1 MVSACTEVLIT
12 ITGAGKA
19 QRLYTAQYAVV
30 NLRFGMKFGGNMA
43 YFIDRRLNGKN
54 KSTVNRQRFLRRYKA
69 QIKQS
74 ISEAINKRSVT
85 DVESGESVS
94 IPVDD
99 INEPMFHQGRGGMR
113 QRVHPGNDHFV
124 EKDRIE
130 RPQGGGG
137 SGSGEGQASN
147 DGEGQ
152 DEFVF
157 QISKDE
163 YLDLLFEDLALPNL
177 KKNQQRQLNEFKT
190 HRSGYTA
197 NGVPAN
203 ISVVRSLQNSLAR
216 RTAMSAGKRRQ
227 LRELEAALDTV
238 EHTEPVQLLEEERLR
253 KEIAELREKIA
264 RVPFIDT
271 FDLRYKNFEKRPEP
285 SSQAVMFCLM
295 DVSGSMD
302 QATKDMAKRFYILLY
317 LFLSRTYKNV
327 EVVYIRHHTQAK
339 EVDEHEFFYSQE
351 TGGTI
356 VSSALK
362 LMDEVVKERYDPAQ
376 WNIYAAQAS
385 DGDNWA
391 DDSPLCHEILAKRLL
406 PVVRYYCYIEI
417 TRRAHQTLWR
427 EYEHLQS
434 MFENFSMQHI
444 RDQDDI
450 YPVFRELFHKQAAE
464 MSS

>member
-1 MVSACTEVLIT
+1 M
-12 ITGAGKA
+12 G
-19 QRLYTAQYAVV
+19 
-30 NLRFGMKFGGNMA
+30 

-54 KSTVNRQRFLRRYKA
+54 KSMVNRQRFLRRYKS

-74 ISEAINKRSVT
+74 ISDAINKRSVT
-85 DVESGESVS
+85 DVENGESVS
-94 IPVDD
+94 IPIDD
-99 INEPMFHQGRGGMR
+99 INEPMFHQGRGGLR
-113 QRVHPGNDHFV
+113 HRVHPGNDHFIPH
-124 EKDRIE
+124 DRVE
-130 RPQGGGG
+130 RPQGGGEG
-137 SGSGEGQASN
+137 GDNSQGNASKEGE
-147 DGEGQ
+147 

-177 KKNQQRQLNEFKT
+177 KKNQHKQLTEFKT
-190 HRSGYTA
+190 HRAGYTS

-216 RTAMSAGKRRQ
+216 RTVMTASKRRE
-227 LRELEAALDTV
+227 LRELEEVLRGLENA
-238 EHTEPVQLLEEERLR
+238 EPAQLLEEERLR
-253 KEIAELREKIA
+253 KAIAELKQKIA
-264 RVPFIDT
+264 NVPFIDT
-271 FDLRYKNFEKRPEP
+271 FDLRYKNYERRAEP

-302 QATKDMAKRFYILLY
+302 QITKDMAKRFYILLY

-327 EVVYIRHHTQAK
+327 DVVYIRHHTQAK
-339 EVDEHEFFYSQE
+339 EVDEQEFFYSQE

-362 LMDEVVKERYDPAQ
+362 LMDEVVQERYDPAQ

-391 DDSPLCHEILAKRLL
+391 DDSPLCHELLAKKIL
-406 PVVRYYCYIEI
+406 PIVRYYSYIEI

-427 EYEHLQS
+427 EYEDLQAKYN
-434 MFENFSMQHI
+434 NFAMQPI
-444 RDQDDI
+444 RESQDI
-450 YPVFRELFHKQAAE
+450 YPVFRELFRKQAIDN
-464 MSS
+464 

>member
-1 MVSACTEVLIT
+1 MT
-12 ITGAGKA
+12 
-19 QRLYTAQYAVV
+19 
-30 NLRFGMKFGGNMA
+30 

-54 KSTVNRQRFLRRYKA
+54 KSAVNRQRFLRRYKS

-74 ISEAINKRSVT
+74 IAEAINKRSVT
-85 DVESGESVS
+85 DVDSGESVS
-94 IPVDD
+94 IPNSD
-99 INEPMFHQGRGGMR
+99 INEPMFHQGRGGLR
-113 QRVHPGNDHFV
+113 HRVHPGNDHFV
-124 EKDRIE
+124 QNDRIE

-137 SGSGEGQASN
+137 GGSGQGDASQ
-147 DGEGQ
+147 DGEGE
-152 DEFVF
+152 DEFSF

-177 KKNQQRQLNEFKT
+177 KKNQHKQLTEFKT
-190 HRSGYTA
+190 HRSGYTS

-216 RTAMSAGKRRQ
+216 RTAMTAGKKRE
-227 LRELEAALDTV
+227 LRELESTLSEV
-238 EHTEPVQLLEEERLR
+238 EISEPAQLLEEERLR
-253 KEIAELREKIA
+253 KEIAELRAKIA
-264 RVPFIDT
+264 KTPFIDT
-271 FDLRYKNFEKRPEP
+271 FDLRYRNYERRAEP

-327 EVVYIRHHTQAK
+327 DVVYIRHHTQAK
-339 EVDEHEFFYSQE
+339 EVDEQEFFYSQE

-362 LMDEVVKERYDPAQ
+362 LMDEVIQERYDPAQ

-391 DDSPLCHEILAKRLL
+391 DDSPLCHQLLAQKIL
-406 PVVRYYCYIEI
+406 PMVRYYSYIEI

-427 EYEHLQS
+427 EYEVLQQK
-434 MFENFSMQHI
+434 FGNFAMQHI
-444 RDQDDI
+444 REQEDI
-450 YPVFRELFHKQAAE
+450 YPVFRELFHKQTE
-464 MSS
+464 KG

>member
-1 MVSACTEVLIT
+1 MTW
-12 ITGAGKA
+12 
-19 QRLYTAQYAVV
+19 
-30 NLRFGMKFGGNMA
+30 
-43 YFIDRRLNGKN
+43 FIDRRLNGKN

-74 ISEAINKRSVT
+74 ISEAFNKRSVT
-85 DVESGESVS
+85 DVNSGESVS
-94 IPVDD
+94 IPTED
-99 INEPMFHQGRGGMR
+99 INEPMFHQGQGGLR
-113 QRVHPGNDHFV
+113 HRVHPGNDHFV
-124 EKDRIE
+124 QNDRIE

-137 SGSGEGQASN
+137 SGSGQGNASA

-177 KKNQQRQLNEFKT
+177 KKTQQRQLTEFKS
-190 HRSGYTA
+190 HRAGYTS

-216 RTAMSAGKRRQ
+216 RTAMTAGKRRQ
-227 LRELEAALDTV
+227 LRELEENLETV
-238 EHTEPVQLLEEERLR
+238 AKSEPAQLLEEEQLR
-253 KEIAELREKIA
+253 KAIAELREKIA

-271 FDLRYKNFEKRPEP
+271 FDLRYRNYEKRPEP

-302 QATKDMAKRFYILLY
+302 QVTKDMAKRFYILLY

-362 LMDEVVKERYDPAQ
+362 LMDEVVQARYNPAQ

-391 DDSPLCHEILAKRLL
+391 DDSPLCHEILAKKIL
-406 PVVRYYCYIEI
+406 PVVRYYSYIEI

-427 EYEHLQS
+427 EYEHLQAT
-434 MFENFSMQHI
+434 FENFAIQHI
-444 RDQDDI
+444 REQEDI
-450 YPVFRELFHKQAAE
+450 YPVFRELFQKQGAE
-464 MSS
+464 NPG